1 MTFLC
6 SGVWV
11 LLSIL
16 VHSSISTVIR
26 DTPNL
31 GTYTHDGVTCF
42 QCPPGTYVD
51 RHCTGDFT
59 YSVCNDCPVG
69 TFQTHYSQATGCSP
83 CQTFCRHDDKME
95 VVENCTSTH
104 DLKCQCKR
112 GYYLMVVNKFLN
124 TKMCKAFTTCPD
136 GQVVLRNDT
145 TKASTE
151 VVTRQDLQSNDGA
164 DITTIVIPVVCL
176 FAIAVTIVL
185 LVLRL
190 TGQRGK
196 TTIHSDDSPLIQR
209 AFLTNPNSSRK
220 QRTLSGSSISSV
232 RSESIFPDMRDKDVW
247 RNEVFTLLS
256 SRLGTDWKRFMRKLP
271 GNKDYHSTIN
281 SRCDQIQQ
289 EEANDVREQIY
300 KALNEWSLSNEDD
313 YVKIDSVLDTLY
325 DMYESDQTLYN
336 DVRILS
342 CRLATREKTN
352 TSEECV

>member
-1 MTFLC
+1 
-6 SGVWV
+6 
-11 LLSIL
+11 
-16 VHSSISTVIR
+16 
-26 DTPNL
+26 
-31 GTYTHDGVTCF
+31 
-42 QCPPGTYVD
+42 
-51 RHCTGDFT
+51 
-59 YSVCNDCPVG
+59 
-69 TFQTHYSQATGCSP
+69 
-83 CQTFCRHDDKME
+83 
-95 VVENCTSTH
+95 
-104 DLKCQCKR
+104 
-112 GYYLMVVNKFLN
+112 MVVNKFFN
-124 TKMCKAFTTCPD
+124 TKMCKAYTTCPE
-136 GQVVLRNDT
+136 GQVVLRNGTSISDTECGHCPDGQFYRKGQCAVCSSCTERNLTQVSPCTATADAQCGQHQLTDT

-151 VVTRQDLQSNDGA
+151 VVTRHDLHPNDGA

-176 FAIAVTIVL
+176 LAIAVTIFL

-220 QRTLSGSSISSV
+220 QRTLSGSSITSV
-232 RSESIFPDMRDKDVW
+232 RSESIFPDMPDKDVW

-281 SRCDQIQQ
+281 SRCDQIQL

-325 DMYESDQTLYN
+325 DMFESDQTLYN